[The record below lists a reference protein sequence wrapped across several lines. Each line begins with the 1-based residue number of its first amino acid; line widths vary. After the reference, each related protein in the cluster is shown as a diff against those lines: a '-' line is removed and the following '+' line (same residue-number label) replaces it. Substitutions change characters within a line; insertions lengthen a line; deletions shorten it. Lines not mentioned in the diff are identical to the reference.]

1 MVDKI
6 NDYIVPEEI
15 RKKLGEYIKERREK
29 LGIGLNQISLKTDV
43 ANSLWSRLE
52 NGKVL
57 KINPFLLK
65 KIGEGLRIDYK
76 ELYRIVG
83 YLDEEKKEI
92 VGNIDLDLEYKKVPL
107 YSSISAGYGA
117 CESDVIAYIA
127 LPMVNAFSGD
137 VFAVRVNGDSM
148 EHTIENHSIVFI
160 RRDSEVANK
169 KIGAFL
175 LNNEALLK
183 RYYVTDSGIFLR
195 SDNREYPDI
204 IVREHDDF
212 VIVGRY
218 IGSVINEDEM

>member
-1 MVDKI
+1 MTENNNEI
-6 NDYIVPEEI
+6 EEKLRI
-15 RKKLGEYIKERREK
+15 KLGNYIEELREK
-29 LGIGLNQISLKTDV
+29 RGYTFNQLALKSGVNVKSLNEIKF
-43 ANSLWSRLE
+43 
-52 NGKVL
+52 GKSKKV
-57 KINPFLLK
+57 NPFHLQ
-65 KIGEGLRIDYK
+65 KIAKALNIDYK

-107 YSSISAGYGA
+107 YGSISAGYGA
-117 CESDVIAYIA
+117 CESDVIDYIA
-127 LPMVNAFSGD
+127 LPIVNAFSGD

-160 RRDSEVANK
+160 KRDTEVANK

-204 IVREHDDF
+204 RVREHDDF

>member
-1 MVDKI
+1 MEENDKAE
-6 NDYIVPEEI
+6 VKEEL
-15 RKKLGEYIKERREK
+15 RKILGDFIEKYRIKRKLGFNQLALKSGVNVRS
-29 LGIGLNQISLKTDV
+29 LNEIIY
-43 ANSLWSRLE
+43 
-52 NGKVL
+52 GKAKRV
-57 KINPFLLK
+57 NPFHLQ
-65 KIGEGLRIDYK
+65 KIAKALNIDYK
-76 ELYRIVG
+76 ELYKIVG
-83 YLDEEKKEI
+83 YLNEDKNEI
-92 VGNIDLDLEYKKVPL
+92 IGNIDLDLEYKRVPL

-117 CESDVIAYIA
+117 CESDVIDYIA

-160 RRDSEVANK
+160 KRDSEVANK

-183 RYYVTDSGIFLR
+183 RYYITDNGVFLR

-204 IVREHDDF
+204 KVREHDDF

-218 IGSVINEDEM
+218 IGSVINEDEF

>member
-1 MVDKI
+1 MTENNNEI
-6 NDYIVPEEI
+6 EEKLRI
-15 RKKLGEYIKERREK
+15 KLGNYIEELREK
-29 LGIGLNQISLKTDV
+29 RGYTFNQLALKSGVNVKSLNEIKF
-43 ANSLWSRLE
+43 
-52 NGKVL
+52 GKSKKV
-57 KINPFLLK
+57 NPFHLQ
-65 KIGEGLRIDYK
+65 KIAKALNIDYK

-107 YSSISAGYGA
+107 YGSISAGYGA
-117 CESDVIAYIA
+117 CESDVIDYIA
-127 LPMVNAFSGD
+127 LPIVNAFSGD

-160 RRDSEVANK
+160 KRDSEVANK

-204 IVREHDDF
+204 RVREHDDF

>member
-65 KIGEGLRIDYK
+65 KVGEGLRIDYK

-117 CESDVIAYIA
+117 CESDVIDYIA

-204 IVREHDDF
+204 RVREHDDF